1 MNEIEVLQPIETP
14 KVVVAAKISTL
25 DAQKNAIDAGST
37 GSAALGVPVASLESA
52 LAPAL
57 LLAETT

>member
-37 GSAALGVPVASLESA
+37 GSAVFCSAAAYLAAHPKVPTYR
-52 LAPAL
+52 P
-57 LLAETT
+57 